1 MNETTPV
8 LHENRATSTSTEKEP
23 NAAEH
28 GARAASDS
36 SPHACKALPSRPARP
51 NFMDFFAPRRR
62 QPTDPAV
69 PRYTA
74 LAEPPTDFSEA
85 ESPGTPEILEASP
98 DQSSEEIEP
107 DGKALTQAVAAERT
121 HQKAD

>member
-8 LHENRATSTSTEKEP
+8 LDESHSTSTSTEKEP
-23 NAAEH
+23 SAVDYDVRVAA
-28 GARAASDS
+28 GAA
-36 SPHACKALPSRPARP
+36 PHAYKALPSRPARR

-62 QPTDPAV
+62 QPIDQAV

-85 ESPGTPEILEASP
+85 ESPVTPEILEASP
-98 DQSSEEIEP
+98 DQSSEEIKP
-107 DGKALTQAVAAERT
+107 DGKALT
-121 HQKAD
+121 